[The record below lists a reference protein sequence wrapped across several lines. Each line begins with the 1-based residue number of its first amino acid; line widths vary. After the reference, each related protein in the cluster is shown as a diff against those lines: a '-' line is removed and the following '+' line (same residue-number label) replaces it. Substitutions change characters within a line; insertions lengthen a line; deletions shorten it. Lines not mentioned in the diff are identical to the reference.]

1 MITRDNKVVKFQYN
15 IFVTIKSRSKV
26 VLSSNLYSVRLGK
39 AVGMGGSTCG
49 IYLSLTHGH
58 TQPVLPGPQAVI
70 IVTHQLTVPLRH
82 SNFITLP
89 NCPITTVVL
98 NST

>member
-1 MITRDNKVVKFQYN
+1 MITHDNKVVKFQYN
-15 IFVTIKSRSKV
+15 IFMTIKSRSKV

-49 IYLSLTHGH
+49 HLSHAQTH
-58 TQPVLPGPQAVI
+58 TARWQAVI
-70 IVTHQLTVPLRH
+70 IVTHQLTVALRH